1 MLYQTIRSLANIA
14 PLEYAYQND
23 SFFELALMDE
33 QGEFLLA
40 IEGDKKLR
48 CINHH

>member
-14 PLEYAYQND
+14 PLEYAYQNA

-40 IEGDKKLR
+40 VKVNKKLG
-48 CINHH
+48 CINYH